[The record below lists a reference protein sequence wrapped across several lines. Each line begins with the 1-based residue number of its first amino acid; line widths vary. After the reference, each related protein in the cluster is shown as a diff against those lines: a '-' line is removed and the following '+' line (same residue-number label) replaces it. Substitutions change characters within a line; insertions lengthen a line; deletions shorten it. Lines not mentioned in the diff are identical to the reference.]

1 MPTDATTRTTKET
14 AATRYR
20 LPNFMPEILPHLK
33 NKMLN
38 FFNKNFILQI
48 FLGLSSIR
56 FNLSDAMDK
65 L

>member
-33 NKMLN
+33 NNILMIK
-38 FFNKNFILQI
+38 FFQQKFDFANL
-48 FLGLSSIR
+48 LGAALYT
-56 FNLSDAMDK
+56 L
-65 L
+65 